1 MSAASLPAEA
11 DLLRGVFQAIYDA
24 SDEPFFTEPGND
36 EPVTLLEAVF
46 DAALAAHIAKASDD
60 EEILDPDR
68 FSDEEIASAFVCTED
83 GLRCVADMVGFD
95 ASKECLNLE
104 EVVMVL
110 GVLVSSRLMKV
121 DLSVALVEDAFVGAY
136 RTKCPT
142 DQK

>member
-1 MSAASLPAEA
+1 MLPAEA
-11 DLLRGVFQAIYDA
+11 DRLRGVFQAIYDA

-95 ASKECLNLE
+95 AGKGCLNLE

-121 DLSVALVEDAFVGAY
+121 DLAVALVEDAFVGAY
-136 RTKCPT
+136 L
-142 DQK
+142 